1 MGFITDLFNFNRVAQ
16 RSQEFE
22 ELLAAGDIDAIREQ
36 MTSRETIILDA
47 LKDYDTFKHPINF
60 RPDKM
65 VTDAQKNRNSDT
77 KTWKIPLPY
86 PVYINEIA
94 LVFLFGQ
101 PVMWTQ
107 DSEDTDDA
115 FKAFSDVIKRTR
127 FNSKI
132 RQCKRLAGA
141 ETESAMLFRTFK
153 DKEGKPDVQVKV
165 LAHSLGDD
173 LYTRWDEY
181 GNLMAVGWGH
191 YIREDKKSVYHFDIY
206 MADKIYH
213 CKQMRRWEIEEEDN
227 EIGKIPIIVFQQQK
241 EWAGVEPLMHR
252 VEYMMSHTADTND
265 YFADP
270 IAVLN
275 ADMIKQMPSKSE
287 DGKTLIVK
295 GHDNSTNAA
304 SYLTWNSAPESKKME
319 FEMLDEKIHLFSF
332 TPKISLESLK
342 AVSQLSGKALRT
354 VMLLADI
361 KAQKHKEVYD
371 EMLDRT
377 ANIIKAIIGNVLD
390 VSLAKQAEELVVS
403 HAFAEPFGEDVANTI
418 NTLVAAHDGGLI
430 SQETAVSLNP
440 LVKDPTR
447 EMERMEEEQAAAV
460 ESERQASMMDLF
472 EPTK

>member
-1 MGFITDLFNFNRVAQ
+1 MGFFNELFNFNRVAQ

-36 MTSRETIILDA
+36 MTTRQTLIIDA

-60 RPDKM
+60 RPDKQ
-65 VTDAQKNRNSDT
+65 VTDAQKNRNGDA

-101 PVMWTQ
+101 PVLWTQ
-107 DSEDTDDA
+107 DSDNTDDA
-115 FKAFSDVIKRTR
+115 FKAFTDTLKRTR

-141 ETESAMLFRTFK
+141 ETQSGMLFRVFK
-153 DKEGKPDVQVKV
+153 DKDGKPDVQIKV
-165 LAHSLGDD
+165 LAKTLGDD

-181 GNLMAVGWGH
+181 GNLLAVGWGH

-206 MADKIYH
+206 THEKIYH
-213 CKQMRRWEIEEEDN
+213 CKQTRRWKVEEEDN
-227 EIGKIPIIVFQQQK
+227 EIGKIPIIVFEQEK
-241 EWAGVEPLMHR
+241 EWAGVEPMMHR
-252 VEYMMSHTADTND
+252 VEYMMSHSADTND

-304 SYLTWNSAPESKKME
+304 SYLTWDSAPESKKME
-319 FEMLDEKIHLFSF
+319 LENLEEKIHLFSF
-332 TPKISLESLK
+332 TPKISLDSLK
-342 AVSQLSGKALRT
+342 AISQLSGKALRT

-377 ANIIKAIIGNVLD
+377 ANIIKAIIGNVLN
-390 VSLAKQAEELVVS
+390 VSLAKQAEELSVS
-403 HAFAEPFGEDVANTI
+403 HTFSEPFGEDVAATI
-418 NTLVAAHDGGLI
+418 TNLSTSLDSGII
-430 SQETAVSLNP
+430 SHETAVSLNP

-447 EMERMEEEQAAAV
+447 EMERIEEENEASFEQ
-460 ESERQASMMDLF
+460 ERQSAMMDLF